1 MIFQGR
7 AHVFADHI
15 DTDVILPGRFL
26 GSTKREDLARGC
38 FAGLMDGFAEK
49 VAPGDVVVAGDNF
62 GCGSSREHAPLA
74 IKAAGIGCVVAT
86 SFSRIFYR
94 NAINLGLPA
103 VECVGLSGKLV
114 DGDPI
119 EVDLAAGRVRT
130 SDGTE
135 YPCAA
140 LPREMIEILEIG
152 GLVPFMANK
161 FAQAGTGNVA

>member
-1 MIFQGR
+1 MIFEGR
-7 AHVFADHI
+7 AHVFGDHI

-49 VAPGDVVVAGDNF
+49 VTPGEIVVGGDNF

-74 IKAAGIGCVVAT
+74 IKAAGISCVVAA

-103 VECVGLSGKLV
+103 VECAGLRGKVADADTL
-114 DGDPI
+114 
-119 EVDLAAGRVRT
+119 EVDLAAGRVRAGGV
-130 SDGTE
+130 D
-135 YPCAA
+135 YACAA
-140 LPREMIEILEIG
+140 LPAEMIEILAIG
-152 GLVPFMANK
+152 GLVPFMIKK
-161 FAQAGTGNVA
+161 FAQSADGSVA